1 MNHVIIIVGDKKG
14 LGPLLYLSGTR
25 FRFARTLTFQSFA
38 NTQQRTV
45 IDVRLLQARRSLY
58 SFCQDLRIHQ
68 ILSALEIRRI
78 ETTG

>member
-14 LGPLLYLSGTR
+14 LGPLLYLRGTR

-45 IDVRLLQARRSLY
+45 IDVRLL
-58 SFCQDLRIHQ
+58 
-68 ILSALEIRRI
+68 
-78 ETTG
+78 